1 VREGLA
7 PLIGVVIFIV
17 VIEILG
23 WSRLM
28 LMVDTSFNVL
38 LADHSL
44 LNIHEVIQINVLL
57 LLKGRN
63 IIMVVAFNHIEEV
76 LAPSLKVIQVVFD

>member
-1 VREGLA
+1 
-7 PLIGVVIFIV
+7 
-17 VIEILG
+17 
-23 WSRLM
+23 
-28 LMVDTSFNVL
+28 
-38 LADHSL
+38 
-44 LNIHEVIQINVLL
+44 VLL